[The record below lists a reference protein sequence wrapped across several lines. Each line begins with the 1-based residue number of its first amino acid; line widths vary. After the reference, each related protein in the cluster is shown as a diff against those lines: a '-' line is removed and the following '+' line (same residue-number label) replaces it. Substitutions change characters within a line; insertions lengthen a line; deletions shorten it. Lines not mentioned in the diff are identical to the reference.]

1 MGFYVKFRV
10 NFAISIKVTLIK
22 KNIDNEKVDLHKLVS
37 SDWHGNKEEDCVSH
51 LRLVLLVLHV
61 Y

>member
-22 KNIDNEKVDLHKLVS
+22 KNIDNEKVD
-37 SDWHGNKEEDCVSH
+37 
-51 LRLVLLVLHV
+51 
-61 Y
+61 